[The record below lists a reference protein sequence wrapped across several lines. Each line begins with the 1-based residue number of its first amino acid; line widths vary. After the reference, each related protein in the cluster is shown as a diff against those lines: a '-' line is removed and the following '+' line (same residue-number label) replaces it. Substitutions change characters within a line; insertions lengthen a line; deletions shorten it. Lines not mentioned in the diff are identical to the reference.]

1 MTGLLSEEG
10 KRISNM
16 RGVVFVD
23 PLLEEP
29 VRDLQF
35 HIFSLHGEKVD
46 RFDPD
51 VEILLTD
58 PFL

>member
-1 MTGLLSEEG
+1 MLADPFFEESVGDLELNLLL
-10 KRISNM
+10 I
-16 RGVVFVD
+16 
-23 PLLEEP
+23 
-29 VRDLQF
+29 
-35 HIFSLHGEKVD
+35 HGEKGD